1 MPAYERDG
9 ARGSERQTER
19 RQRDRR
25 TNHAAR
31 RISDQ
36 SAEAETNRGMFRV
49 AEDHRPDAEGASS
62 GVGESGLGVHVRRGS
77 LQSGANEESDGQFS
91 WCRMS
96 KGRSV
101 PARGQ
106 SAENGS
112 QLQALTR
119 LIRALRAG
127 YIEFGIMRVANFVDF
142 GRFSVAC

>member
-1 MPAYERDG
+1 MVEG
-9 ARGSERQTER
+9 H
-19 RQRDRR
+19 R
-25 TNHAAR
+25 T
-31 RISDQ
+31 
-36 SAEAETNRGMFRV
+36 
-49 AEDHRPDAEGASS
+49 DAEGTASRHSQS
-62 GVGESGLGVHVRRGS
+62 GVVIHPCRGGLQLGADAESIA
-77 LQSGANEESDGQFS
+77 QPS